1 MSCCTCTHSHT
12 LCTYTRLKSVCVCY
26 YTLGSNLN
34 VFASAHFDI
43 RPFWVIVRLKIK
55 MMQARKTMQ
64 EEAERR
70 RIKNALHPEGT
81 IKVSHSLSACL
92 RVCVSACLCICV
104 PVCLC
109 VCVCVFVS
117 VCLCVCVVWLLFLC
131 DSVSVCLCVLG
142 YLVIQVRKC
151 VF

>member
-1 MSCCTCTHSHT
+1 M
-12 LCTYTRLKSVCVCY
+12 CVCY

-34 VFASAHFDI
+34 VYASAHFDI

-81 IKVSHSLSACL
+81 IKVSSSLSACL
-92 RVCVSACLCICV
+92 RVCVSACLRVCV
-104 PVCLC
+104 SVCLRVCVFVYLCFCVYVCLC
-109 VCVCVFVS
+109 V
-117 VCLCVCVVWLLFLC
+117 
-131 DSVSVCLCVLG
+131 
-142 YLVIQVRKC
+142 
-151 VF
+151 